1 MQFAPDSQYTQ
12 DFGNFQRQWINGGLL
27 DSEGVKQVDK
37 VISTRVGSRLRNGQ
51 LTGDSYKKAVS
62 DLNAAINNAG
72 KPEVKQALKDYRS
85 ILDATARRNSDPE
98 AVALMDAADKGYA
111 QYKPLT
117 KATAMAGNET
127 GRFTP
132 SNLESVHRR
141 DMEIGRAHG

>member
-1 MQFAPDSQYTQ
+1 MQFAPDSKYTQ

-37 VISTRVGSRLRNGQ
+37 VISTRVRSRLRNGQ

-85 ILDATARRNSDPE
+85 ILDARSEERRVGKEWVCTCRSRGSPT
-98 AVALMDAADKGYA
+98 
-111 QYKPLT
+111 Q
-117 KATAMAGNET
+117 
-127 GRFTP
+127 
-132 SNLESVHRR
+132 
-141 DMEIGRAHG
+141 